1 MPFVYSPILD
11 DKVRHGDD
19 FPIEDSSSNETL
31 QSPKAAS
38 RRLVWYLILA
48 LAGFSLLT
56 VFVFTPRPQS
66 QETHRQ
72 ARASMPCGN
81 SSTEALG
88 NGCIFDIMSFTWS
101 HPQCFDEE
109 LMSDFLKYKQWTWW
123 FDAEGEKPV
132 PWSHVSAGHHPQL
145 YVTWEYHL
153 AHCTFM
159 WRKMHRAIAAGKP
172 LDSYVGN
179 IHHTLHCGE
188 MLLDREAALD
198 ERNTIIRVKY
208 PSCSLR

>member
-72 ARASMPCGN
+72 ARASMPCGG
-81 SSTEALG
+81 AAAG
-88 NGCIFDIMSFTWS
+88 ARGGGGGGGGGAGAGAR
-101 HPQCFDEE
+101 PQC
-109 LMSDFLKYKQWTWW
+109 
-123 FDAEGEKPV
+123 
-132 PWSHVSAGHHPQL
+132 
-145 YVTWEYHL
+145 
-153 AHCTFM
+153 
-159 WRKMHRAIAAGKP
+159 
-172 LDSYVGN
+172 
-179 IHHTLHCGE
+179 
-188 MLLDREAALD
+188 
-198 ERNTIIRVKY
+198 
-208 PSCSLR
+208 